1 MSDVSGPAAE
11 PVPGAPGPA
20 AEPVP
25 GPSGPA
31 AVTAPGLPAAE
42 PAETSPVPAST
53 GSLATRWIGLA
64 ALVGTAAVALL
75 GLLAAPADDV
85 QLDAVRIIF
94 VHVPVAIG
102 TYVAFGLTAV
112 GSLMWLW
119 RRSVWW
125 DTTAHAAAEVGVL
138 LCGLTLATGMLWGR
152 PTWGTYWEWGDVRL
166 VTTLI
171 LFLIMVGYLAVRS
184 LGGGEAASTR
194 AAVVGLVGAVNLPIV
209 NQSVNWWADR
219 TLHQQSSIT
228 DGKLED
234 LTLFTLFLGIVTA
247 GLAIVWMM
255 IHRFRIGWLERE
267 LQAAELD
274 AALSARRAEAADS
287 EADPGEADA
296 HRAEAA
302 GSGSPAG
309 SGRPDAGVPEP

>member
-11 PVPGAPGPA
+11 PVPG
-20 AEPVP
+20 
-25 GPSGPA
+25 PSGA
-31 AVTAPGLPAAE
+31 AAVTAVTAPGLPAPE
-42 PAETSPVPAST
+42 PAETDPVPATT

-64 ALVGTAAVALL
+64 ALAGIVAVALL

-94 VHVPVAIG
+94 VHVPVAIA

-119 RRSVWW
+119 RRSAWW

-184 LGGGEAASTR
+184 LGGDEAASTR

-247 GLAIVWMM
+247 GLAILWMM

-287 EADPGEADA
+287 EADPGEA
-296 HRAEAA
+296 EARRPATA
-302 GSGSPAG
+302 GSGPAG